1 MRTLK
6 KIFKITALTVTLL
19 MLLLGGTM
27 IYLYYHQEKL
37 IQPIVGQINKQ
48 LIVEVDVADIEL
60 SFRQFPMISVA
71 FSNVFI
77 PEALPGSKDTL
88 ISVEKAYLS
97 FRPWDVWRD
106 DMHVSGV
113 SLNNGKVYLRTL
125 PNGQNNWSFWK
136 SSDSESS
143 VSIGLHEVIAK
154 DVRFRYQSK
163 DVTIEDYV
171 ESIKL
176 TGNFSDSELSVE
188 GKGEVAHRR
197 LRVSDFTYDRPVF
210 IKADFNVQKDGE
222 GFGIKSKRFSLD
234 GEPVSLRVFVEHS
247 ETDIHIEGQNLNATS
262 VYHLL
267 PENYRK
273 ALDWLEVEGSIDMEF
288 AARLPEHSASERQL
302 IYTLKNGSI
311 RILDRDLTI
320 HRVNTNGEL
329 LFGSDVR
336 SRNGLLEVTH
346 LEGQIDDG
354 RFQLDMRLEDFN
366 QPLLSL
372 NANAQLSLE
381 KLFVMTGL
389 DTLENVQGKASF
401 ECQFQNRFQSLS
413 TPTARDF
420 VTAQSSG
427 TLRIDDGAFYF
438 KNSDLPYKNVSAVCS
453 LQKNDLYFDTL
464 TIVAGSSDLGIKG
477 RLKNLL
483 PYLLVP
489 GEKVQLEAD
498 AHSKHL
504 KLDELLAAQGQSSEP
519 YSMTF
524 PKAITA
530 KLNAQVEDF
539 QFEKFQAKG
548 ATGTCLLSPS
558 GLQALLSDISTLGGK
573 ISRAELYIDGK
584 QTPYK
589 MQLLADGS
597 NIDMNALFTAFN
609 NFGQDVITARE
620 LHGTLT
626 ASIRLSALLTP
637 ALDIPT
643 NSISADATVQLD
655 KGRLVHFEPMEALSR
670 FARIEE
676 LRDVRFD
683 RLSNTLRIDKGIIYI
698 PTMDI
703 RSNVINLE
711 LEGTHSFENIID
723 YTVRMDLR
731 EALFAERKRK
741 KSEFDDIMVISEES
755 GARLWVTM
763 KGPAS
768 DPRISLDN
776 RQIRRTLGDQFREQ
790 GRQLRGEEKP
800 KPKPE
805 YEFEFDW

>member
-1 MRTLK
+1 MRTFKTFLK
-6 KIFKITALTVTLL
+6 AAALTATLFVFL
-19 MLLLGGTM
+19 VGGLM

-48 LIVEVDVADIEL
+48 LIVEVDVEDIEL
-60 SFRQFPMISVA
+60 SFKQFPMISVA

-77 PEALPGSKDTL
+77 PEAIPGSKDTL

-97 FRPWDVWRD
+97 FRPWDVWKD
-106 DMHVSGV
+106 DMQVSGV
-113 SLNNGKVYLRTL
+113 SLSNGKVYLRSL
-125 PNGQNNWSFWK
+125 SNGQNNWSFWK
-136 SSDSESS
+136 SSDNESS
-143 VSIGLHEVIAK
+143 VSIGLREVIAK
-154 DVRFRYQSK
+154 DIRFRYQSD
-163 DVTIEDYV
+163 DVDIEDHIAN
-171 ESIKL
+171 IKL
-176 TGNFSDSELSVE
+176 TGDFSDSELSVE
-188 GKGEVAHRR
+188 GKGEVKHNR
-197 LRVSDFTYDRPVF
+197 LRISDFTYDRPVF
-210 IKADFNVQKDGE
+210 VKADFNIQKDGE
-222 GFGIKSKRFSLD
+222 GFGVISKRFSLD
-234 GEPVSLRVFVEHS
+234 GEPVSLRVYIEHS
-247 ETDIHIEGQNLNATS
+247 ETDVHIQGSHLNAS
-262 VYHLL
+262 AVFNLL
-267 PENYRK
+267 PENYRN
-273 ALDWLEVEGSIDMEF
+273 ALDWLEIEGAIDIEF
-288 AARLPEHSASERQL
+288 AARLPENSASERQL
-302 IYTLKNGSI
+302 IYTLKNGTI

-320 HRVNTNGEL
+320 RRVNTHGEL
-329 LFGSDVR
+329 LYGNDVR
-336 SRNGLLEVTH
+336 SRNGWLEVSN

-354 RFQLDMRLEDFN
+354 EFQLNMRVEDFTR
-366 QPLLSL
+366 PLLSVQ
-372 NANAQLSLE
+372 ANAKLSLE

-389 DTLENVQGKASF
+389 DTLENVQGNAVF
-401 ECQFQNRFQSLS
+401 ECQFENRFRSLS

-427 TLRIDDGAFYF
+427 TLHIDDGAFYF
-438 KNSDLPYKNVSAVCS
+438 KNSDLPYKGVTAVCS
-453 LQKNDLYFDTL
+453 LEKNNLYFDTL
-464 TIVAGSSDLGIKG
+464 TIIAGTSDLGIKG

-483 PYLLVP
+483 PYILVP
-489 GEKVQLEAD
+489 GEKLQLEAD

-504 KLDELLAAQGQSSEP
+504 KLDELLAAQGQSTEP

-524 PKAITA
+524 PEAITA
-530 KLNAQVEDF
+530 KLNAQIDDF
-539 QFEKFQAKG
+539 QFGKFKAKG
-548 ATGTCLLSPS
+548 AKGTCLLSPS
-558 GLQALLSDISTLGGK
+558 GLQALLSNISTLGGK
-573 ISRAELYIDGK
+573 VNRAELYIDGK
-584 QTPYK
+584 QSPYK
-589 MQLLADGS
+589 LQLLADGN
-597 NIDMNALFTAFN
+597 NIDMNALFNAFN
-609 NFGQDVITARE
+609 NFGQDVITSRE

-626 ASIRLSALLTP
+626 TSIGLSALLTP
-637 ALDIPT
+637 ALDIPV

-670 FARIEE
+670 FARLEE

-741 KSEFDDIMVISEES
+741 KSEFDDIMVISQES

-768 DPRISLDN
+768 DPKISLDN
-776 RQIRRTLGDQFREQ
+776 RQIRRTLGDQIREQ
-790 GRQLRGEEKP
+790 GRQLRGEDKP